1 MNVIRKLCAFFCAAA
16 AFLCFSVSPVPAFPG
31 INSQLPDVSGQYV
44 YYRDYSFQYEAYIG
58 FLYYDEG
65 TYAMRYF
72 SPAQPLSGIGSGGG
86 QTTSVPNSIELL
98 FTVNTGVNYTDMTG
112 EKFITTLSSSDTE
125 IVNYMHDL
133 VYELSARR
141 RQLYEVPVA
150 EPVEVRDEFLQFGGS
165 VLMTYSSAVPVFGL
179 QSIKAA
185 DGALLF
191 ELVSVGALA
200 SSDDTSFSD
209 FKGFPVPLVDKER
222 NFRTQQ
228 AEPSIQVRFNSQ
240 QVLLDPQWSQAA
252 DNMFMLGDAA
262 LLVMSDFSATGD
274 ISEIFDVYSRNF
286 CLGSTGTYSDW
297 RNRVVTRTED
307 SLSVEILYYMPESNA
322 VSRDFKILHK
332 KADGSWNVLSLT
344 VFDNAYKANRH
355 YFDVLL
361 ESYQP

>member
-1 MNVIRKLCAFFCAAA
+1 M
-16 AFLCFSVSPVPAFPG
+16 
-31 INSQLPDVSGQYV
+31 V
-44 YYRDYSFQYEAYIG
+44 YKFK
-58 FLYYDEG
+58 
-65 TYAMRYF
+65 
-72 SPAQPLSGIGSGGG
+72 
-86 QTTSVPNSIELL
+86 EL
-98 FTVNTGVNYTDMTG
+98 
-112 EKFITTLSSSDTE
+112 
-125 IVNYMHDL
+125 
-133 VYELSARR
+133 
-141 RQLYEVPVA
+141 
-150 EPVEVRDEFLQFGGS
+150 
-165 VLMTYSSAVPVFGL
+165 
-179 QSIKAA
+179 
-185 DGALLF
+185 
-191 ELVSVGALA
+191 
-200 SSDDTSFSD
+200 SD

-228 AEPSIQVRFNSQ
+228 TEPSVPIRFNSQ